1 MMVFNNIEVILLKM
15 IVSSYTFVD
24 VKWRMV
30 FNKMR
35 VILLKRMS
43 HFESTVHIGS
53 W

>member
-1 MMVFNNIEVILLKM
+1 MVFNNIEVILLKM